1 MRSTSAV
8 TLTAVR
14 RSTLGNAVTDGVLD
28 LIRTERLAPGEQL
41 PPVNT
46 LADRFGVSG
55 PTMREVLRGLQTT
68 RTIELRHGLGVYVGS
83 GYSRVLL
90 ANPNSPRLTP
100 RQVLGLVDARAVI
113 EPTLAG
119 MAARH
124 RTAAHLRQLRA
135 AIEAVEQLKPH
146 EPSPRNFHREL
157 AAAAGNDI
165 LREIVDSLL
174 TAHRTEQIEIRRV
187 YADRARDLRQ
197 HREILAAIT
206 DRDASRATEAMVRH
220 LRDIRAVVARAS
232 RRA

>member
-1 MRSTSAV
+1 MA
-8 TLTAVR
+8 LTAVR
-14 RSTLGNAVTDGVLD
+14 RSTLGDAVTEGVLD
-28 LIRTERLAPGEQL
+28 LIRTARLAPGGQL
-41 PPVNT
+41 PPVSA
-46 LADRFGVSG
+46 LAARFGVSG
-55 PTMREVLRGLQTT
+55 PTMREALRGLQATH
-68 RTIELRHGLGVYVGS
+68 TIELRHGLGVYVGP

-100 RQVLGLVDARAVI
+100 RQVLALVDARSLI

-119 MAARH
+119 MAAEH
-124 RTAAHLRQLRA
+124 RTAANLRRLQA
-135 AIEAVEQLKPH
+135 AIEAVEQLQPD

-165 LREIVDSLL
+165 LREIIDSLL
-174 TAHRTEQIEIRRV
+174 AAHRSEQIEIRRV

-206 DRDASRATEAMVRH
+206 DRDASRATETMVRH
-220 LRDIRAVVARAS
+220 LRDIRTAVARAP